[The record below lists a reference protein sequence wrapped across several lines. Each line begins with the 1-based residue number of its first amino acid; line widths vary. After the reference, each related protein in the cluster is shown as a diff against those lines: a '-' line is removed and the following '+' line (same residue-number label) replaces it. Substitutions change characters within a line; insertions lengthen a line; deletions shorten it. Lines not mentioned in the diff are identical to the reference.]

1 MSFHSSSI
9 YPSIYSSLYPSLY
22 LSIREY
28 QKGCDWEIYTTALS
42 PVFQGFKFSD
52 LSYALYLKLGV
63 VLFAIQVTENQFVH
77 STRLL
82 LNPSSF
88 IIPDQEQFTLQAF
101 VLAPD
106 QEHSD
111 MSFPHAT
118 SASDLDASVPKAA
131 ATFAETRTSQLA
143 HLSTNLGEWGNT
155 IRRGSTFHRHS
166 DVAARLRLQ
175 VHPMVDSNNSSSNNR
190 NSLADRLKAKKAAA
204 EAAAAAMSVTKKPSL
219 WKKLK
224 RSALLKQK
232 VATFS
237 FEEVRQQIEDEH
249 MMSSY
254 YLRKKPIELCD
265 IVIRTNVLDEVPFIN
280 EHLIIIGKNMSTL
293 FDLIRP
299 LRAKHLGSLRYIVIL
314 SPEDL
319 SEEVWTRI
327 AHFEAIL
334 FVRGSSLEE
343 KHLRRAGIFRA
354 SKVLVLADG
363 TDTHKTHNNHN
374 NNHHYSNNNSSG
386 DAALVDSDAIFTYQ
400 CVKRIKPDALII
412 IEIVNTSN
420 INYLRD
426 DDDTVNDDYKFT
438 TQFAAGSLFTTTLLD
453 SIVCQVLCVCVCV
466 S

>member
-1 MSFHSSSI
+1 M
-9 YPSIYSSLYPSLY
+9 
-22 LSIREY
+22 
-28 QKGCDWEIYTTALS
+28 
-42 PVFQGFKFSD
+42 
-52 LSYALYLKLGV
+52 
-63 VLFAIQVTENQFVH
+63 N

-82 LNPSSF
+82 LNPSSY

-118 SASDLDASVPKAA
+118 SASDWDVTSSVLKP
-131 ATFAETRTSQLA
+131 TFTETRASQLV
-143 HLSTNLGEWGNT
+143 HLSTNLGEWRNN
-155 IRRGSTFHRHS
+155 IRRASTFHRHS
-166 DVAARLRLQ
+166 DLAARLSLQ
-175 VHPMVDSNNSSSNNR
+175 VHPMVDSSSS
-190 NSLADRLKAKKAAA
+190 SISSADQQRVKKKATAA
-204 EAAAAAMSVTKKPSL
+204 DTSTSAAAAAKKTPSL

-237 FEEVRQQIEDEH
+237 FEEVKQKIEDEH
-249 MMSSY
+249 MMGNY

-265 IVIRTNVLDEVPFIN
+265 ILIRTSVIDEVPFIN

-293 FDLIRP
+293 LDLIRP
-299 LRAKHLGSLRYIVIL
+299 LRAKHLGGLRYIVIL
-314 SPEDL
+314 SPDDIP
-319 SEEVWTRI
+319 EEVWTRI

-334 FVRGSSLEE
+334 FVRGSSLDE

-363 TDTHKTHNNHN
+363 TDTHKNNHN
-374 NNHHYSNNNSSG
+374 NNSNKSSSSG
-386 DAALVDSDAIFTYQ
+386 VAALVDSDAIFTYQ
-400 CVKRIKPDALII
+400 SVKRIKPDAHII
-412 IEIVNTSN
+412 VEIVNTSN

-453 SIVCQVLCVCVCV
+453 SIVCQVNAVVKLLRCMLM
-466 S
+466 SWL

>member
-1 MSFHSSSI
+1 M
-9 YPSIYSSLYPSLY
+9 
-22 LSIREY
+22 
-28 QKGCDWEIYTTALS
+28 
-42 PVFQGFKFSD
+42 
-52 LSYALYLKLGV
+52 
-63 VLFAIQVTENQFVH
+63 LFAIQVTENQFAN

-118 SASDLDASVPKAA
+118 SASDWDATSSLIKP
-131 ATFAETRTSQLA
+131 TFAEARASQLV
-143 HLSTNLGEWGNT
+143 HLSTNLGEWGSN
-155 IRRGSTFHRHS
+155 IRRSSTFHLHS
-166 DVAARLRLQ
+166 DMAARLRLQ
-175 VHPMVDSNNSSSNNR
+175 VHPMADSSS
-190 NSLADRLKAKKAAA
+190 SSISSADQQRAKKKATAT
-204 EAAAAAMSVTKKPSL
+204 VTSLSTAKKTPSL

-237 FEEVRQQIEDEH
+237 FEEVKQKIEDEH
-249 MMSSY
+249 MMGNY

-265 IVIRTNVLDEVPFIN
+265 ILIRTSVVDEVPFIN
-280 EHLIIIGKNMSTL
+280 EHLIIIGKNMSSL
-293 FDLIRP
+293 LDLIRP

-314 SPEDL
+314 SPDNL
-319 SEEVWTRI
+319 PEEIWTRI

-334 FVRGSSLEE
+334 FVRGSSLDE

-363 TDTHKTHNNHN
+363 TDAHKNN
-374 NNHHYSNNNSSG
+374 NNNSNNSSSG
-386 DAALVDSDAIFTYQ
+386 VAALVDSDAIFTYQ
-400 CVKRIKPDALII
+400 SVKRIRPDAHII
-412 IEIVNTSN
+412 VEIVNTSN
-420 INYLRD
+420 VNYLRD

-453 SIVCQVLCVCVCV
+453 SIVCQVHAVFVCVCTYLV
-466 S
+466 E

>member
-1 MSFHSSSI
+1 M
-9 YPSIYSSLYPSLY
+9 
-22 LSIREY
+22 
-28 QKGCDWEIYTTALS
+28 
-42 PVFQGFKFSD
+42 
-52 LSYALYLKLGV
+52 KLGV
-63 VLFAIQVTENQFVH
+63 VLFAIQVTENQFAN

-88 IIPDQEQFTLQAF
+88 TIPDQEQFTLQAF

-118 SASDLDASVPKAA
+118 SASDWDAASSVLKP
-131 ATFAETRTSQLA
+131 TFTETRASQLV
-143 HLSTNLGEWGNT
+143 HLSTNLGEWGSN
-155 IRRGSTFHRHS
+155 IRRASTFHLHS
-166 DVAARLRLQ
+166 DMAARLRLQ
-175 VHPMVDSNNSSSNNR
+175 VHPMADSSS
-190 NSLADRLKAKKAAA
+190 SSISSADQQRAKKKATSITSLS
-204 EAAAAAMSVTKKPSL
+204 AAAAAKKTPSL

-237 FEEVRQQIEDEH
+237 FEEVKQKIEDEH
-249 MMSSY
+249 MMGNY

-265 IVIRTNVLDEVPFIN
+265 ILIRTSVVDEVPFIN

-293 FDLIRP
+293 LDLIRP

-314 SPEDL
+314 SPDDL
-319 SEEVWTRI
+319 PEEVWTRI

-334 FVRGSSLEE
+334 FVRGSSLDE

-363 TDTHKTHNNHN
+363 TDTHKN
-374 NNHHYSNNNSSG
+374 NNNNNSNNSSSG
-386 DAALVDSDAIFTYQ
+386 VAALVDSDAIFTYQ
-400 CVKRIKPDALII
+400 SVKRIRPDVHII
-412 IEIVNTSN
+412 VEIVNTSN
-420 INYLRD
+420 VNYLRD

-453 SIVCQVLCVCVCV
+453 SIVCQVYAVFVCTYLVE
-466 S
+466 

>member
-1 MSFHSSSI
+1 
-9 YPSIYSSLYPSLY
+9 
-22 LSIREY
+22 
-28 QKGCDWEIYTTALS
+28 
-42 PVFQGFKFSD
+42 
-52 LSYALYLKLGV
+52 
-63 VLFAIQVTENQFVH
+63 
-77 STRLL
+77 
-82 LNPSSF
+82 
-88 IIPDQEQFTLQAF
+88 
-101 VLAPD
+101 
-106 QEHSD
+106 

-118 SASDLDASVPKAA
+118 SASDLDASSSSVPRAA
-131 ATFAETRTSQLA
+131 ATTFAETRVSQLA
-143 HLSTNLGEWGNT
+143 HLSTNLGEWGNN

-175 VHPMVDSNNSSSNNR
+175 VHPMVDSNNS
-190 NSLADRLKAKKAAA
+190 LADRQRAKKTEA
-204 EAAAAAMSVTKKPSL
+204 AAAAAMSVTKKPSL

-363 TDTHKTHNNHN
+363 TDTHKTHNNNHNNN
-374 NNHHYSNNNSSG
+374 NNHHSNNNSSG

-466 S
+466 YLEHAAMHVDIMLIDDDVMLNNDDG